1 MGKGENREGENEVA
15 CNIDHTLEDVQ
26 AKLEGQRS
34 FLPVEVAQSSEAFLA
49 KGPSQ
54 EQLNEL
60 FHLLKKYDLADED
73 EQQER
78 NRQITALT
86 TG

>member
-1 MGKGENREGENEVA
+1 MG

-26 AKLEGQRS
+26 AKLEAQRT
-34 FLPVEVAQSSEAFLA
+34 FLPEEVVQMSERFLA

-54 EQLNEL
+54 DQLNEL
-60 FHLLKKYDLADED
+60 FHLLKKYDLADEE
-73 EQQER
+73 EQHER